1 MGAKNDLNEI
11 YVKGSLFIAAMIGV
25 STQNWAAFVIAA
37 VVLIGTALAT
47 HKIR

>member
-1 MGAKNDLNEI
+1 MGAKKDLNEI

-25 STQNWAAFVIAA
+25 STGSWGAFVISAM
-37 VVLIGTALAT
+37 VLIGTALAT